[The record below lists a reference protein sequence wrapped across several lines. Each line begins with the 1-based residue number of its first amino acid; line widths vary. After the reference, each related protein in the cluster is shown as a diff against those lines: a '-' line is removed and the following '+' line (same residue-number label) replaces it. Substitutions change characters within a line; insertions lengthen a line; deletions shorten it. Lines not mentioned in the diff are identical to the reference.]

1 MKFNYTTEDNKLIL
15 EFEGNLIEIPRDTGL
30 TEVIEDAIEQ
40 GVRLCAIDISR
51 LRYMNSTGIN
61 TLILVLTKFRNRGG
75 EVVLINPS
83 DQIKNLLIITKL
95 SAIFTI
101 AYSKDEAMELLEKE
115 ISAGASDDE

>member
-1 MKFNYTTEDNKLIL
+1 MNFEHTIENQKLIL
-15 EFEGNLIEIPRDTGL
+15 EFEGDLIEIPRDTGL
-30 TEVIEDAIEQ
+30 TIIIEDAIEQ
-40 GVRLCAIDISR
+40 GIRLCAIDISK

-101 AYSKDEAMELLEKE
+101 AYSKEEAMQLLEQE
-115 ISAGASDDE
+115 LSTGASDNE

>member
-1 MKFNYTTEDNKLIL
+1 MTFEHTIENQKLIL
-15 EFEGNLIEIPRDTGL
+15 EFEGDLIEIPRDTGL
-30 TEVIEDAIEQ
+30 TIVIEDAIEQ
-40 GVRLCAIDISR
+40 GVRVCAIDISK

-101 AYSKDEAMELLEKE
+101 AYSKEEAMQLLEQE
-115 ISAGASDDE
+115 LSTGTSDNE

>member
-1 MKFNYTTEDNKLIL
+1 MKFSYTTEDNKLIL

>member
-1 MKFNYTTEDNKLIL
+1 MNFEHTIENQKLIL
-15 EFEGNLIEIPRDTGL
+15 EFEGDLIEIPRDTGL
-30 TEVIEDAIEQ
+30 TIVIEDAIEQ
-40 GVRLCAIDISR
+40 GVRVCAIDISK

-75 EVVLINPS
+75 EVVLVNPS

-101 AYSKDEAMELLEKE
+101 AYSKAEAMQLLEQE
-115 ISAGASDDE
+115 LSAGTSDNE

>member
-1 MKFNYTTEDNKLIL
+1 MNFEHTIENQKLLL
-15 EFEGNLIEIPRDTGL
+15 EFEGDLIEIPRDTGL
-30 TEVIEDAIEQ
+30 TIIIEDAIEQ
-40 GVRLCAIDISR
+40 GIRLCAIDISK

-61 TLILVLTKFRNRGG
+61 TLILVLTKFRNREG

-101 AYSKDEAMELLEKE
+101 AYSKEEAIQLLEQE
-115 ISAGASDDE
+115 ISAGASDNE

>member
-1 MKFNYTTEDNKLIL
+1 MTFEHTIENQKLIL
-15 EFEGNLIEIPRDTGL
+15 EFEGDLIEIPRDTGL
-30 TEVIEDAIEQ
+30 TIVIEDAIEQ
-40 GVRLCAIDISR
+40 GVRVCAIDISK

-101 AYSKDEAMELLEKE
+101 AYSKEEAMQLLEQE
-115 ISAGASDDE
+115 LSAGTSDNE

>member
-1 MKFNYTTEDNKLIL
+1 MNFEHTIENQKLLL
-15 EFEGNLIEIPRDTGL
+15 EFEGDLIEIPRDTGL
-30 TEVIEDAIEQ
+30 TIIIEDAIEQ
-40 GVRLCAIDISR
+40 GIRLCAIDISK

-101 AYSKDEAMELLEKE
+101 AYSKEEAIQLLEQE
-115 ISAGASDDE
+115 ISAGASDNK